1 MVRKKTRL
9 AGSDKPVN
17 SDVYNDIKSHMARS
31 RECCNEML
39 EYRRRVEEDDN
50 SNVDYKNFLL
60 RILPKEGPIESRKK
74 RREKYDDVFQD
85 DDIDCSSEE
94 DIDPQIKLFFT
105 CLKEHEK
112 SYVLECNDVVIKYE
126 GDDSSS
132 FEECEPYP
140 RRKLRSATK
149 QKVGPTD
156 VDNQLKDDSI
166 KNLNCGKSRRKE
178 EAKIETVENV
188 KFSTKRKV
196 GPTDVDNQLVDDSI
210 KNLNCGKLRRKE
222 AKSETVENVKFS
234 TKQKV
239 GPTDVG
245 NQFMDDSIKNLNCG
259 KSRRKEEA
267 RSETVENVKFST
279 NGIVPDPHYIDFFN
293 NLKVVNDHC
302 AYTRGRHTVVYEW
315 NDGKKKNSSK
325 KEEQDEECSSD
336 VEIIDCTLFDK
347 EVNKDSNLGDPSTRC
362 EFRKQVIDVLRKP
375 YDREEYTELLMDIRQ
390 RKQEGRHRE
399 LRHGREG
406 PCSVNKDGKSYLDH
420 HPDLRE
426 VFLRFV
432 DDKPK
437 CLNLFRGFFFWLQN
451 FLQHEA
457 FKPWLD
463 EECLAIRPGSC

>member
-50 SNVDYKNFLL
+50 SNVDYKNYLL

-74 RREKYDDVFQD
+74 RREKYDDVFED

-94 DIDPQIKLFFT
+94 DIDPQIELFFT

-112 SYVLECNDVVIKYE
+112 SYVLECNNVVIKYE

-132 FEECEPYP
+132 FEECEPDP

-166 KNLNCGKSRRKE
+166 KNLNCGQSRRKE
-178 EAKIETVENV
+178 
-188 KFSTKRKV
+188 
-196 GPTDVDNQLVDDSI
+196 
-210 KNLNCGKLRRKE
+210 E

-234 TKQKV
+234 TKRKA
-239 GPTDVG
+239 GPTDLD
-245 NQFMDDSIKNLNCG
+245 NQLMDDSIKNLNCG

-279 NGIVPDPHYIDFFN
+279 NGIVPDPHYIDYFN

-315 NDGKKKNSSK
+315 NGGKKNSSK

-347 EVNKDSNLGDPSTRC
+347 EVNKDSNNLGDPSTRC

-375 YDREEYTELLMDIRQ
+375 YDREEYTELLMDIQQ

-406 PCSVNKDGKSYLDH
+406 PCSVDKDGKSYLDH

-432 DDKPK
+432 DNKPK

-463 EECLAIRPGSC
+463 EECLAIKPGSC